1 MQTYSRR
8 PVDRCAKQTI
18 RRPQP
23 VTEPS
28 IPTVSASGKTDS
40 KTSSSLRAVPAL
52 DLVPLPE
59 KPIEPYAEIVGNDVV
74 EEIAELAA
82 QIDGARV
89 LHLNPT
95 AFGGGVAE
103 LLYALVPLMR
113 SVGLDA
119 EWRLIHGSDEFFNV
133 TKAAHNGLQG
143 MEVLWTSEM
152 ESIYIAKLRENIESW
167 ADNYD
172 FVVCHDP
179 QTAALLRLLTEVHG
193 ERPNGK
199 WIWRC
204 HIDTT
209 APHEPVSEFFK
220 PFINEYDAGVFT
232 LDDYVPQGFEPQIA
246 IIPPCIDPLAHKNLW
261 MDKRTVRAML
271 QAYQIDIERPIACQI
286 SRFDPWKD
294 PLGVID
300 AYRLAKEEVPGLQ
313 LIMAGSMATDDPEGW
328 HYFTATDEHR
338 EGDPDIY
345 LLTNMQQVGAT
356 QVNAF
361 QRASDIVLQKS
372 IREGFALTVAEALW
386 KETPVI
392 GGRAGG
398 IRLQILEGE
407 TGFLVDSVEE
417 CATRMVELL
426 KNPEEAI
433 QMGKQGK
440 EHIRKNYLS
449 TNNLKNYL
457 ELFVSLNE

>member
-1 MQTYSRR
+1 M
-8 PVDRCAKQTI
+8 
-18 RRPQP
+18 
-23 VTEPS
+23 
-28 IPTVSASGKTDS
+28 G
-40 KTSSSLRAVPAL
+40 L
-52 DLVPLPE
+52 D
-59 KPIEPYAEIVGNDVV
+59 IV

-82 QIDGARV
+82 ELEGARI

-113 SVGLDA
+113 SVGIDA
-119 EWRLIHGSDEFFNV
+119 EWRLIHGSEDFFNV

-143 MEVLWTSEM
+143 MEVLWTREM
-152 ESIYIAKLRENIESW
+152 ESTYLTKLEENVESW
-167 ADNYD
+167 SDDYD

-179 QTAALLRLLTEVHG
+179 QTAGFLHLLTARQG
-193 ERPNGK
+193 ARPAGK

-209 APHEPVSEFFK
+209 SPHEPVRQFFD
-220 PFINEYDAGVFT
+220 PFIDEFDAGIFT
-232 LDDYVPQGFEPQIA
+232 LEEFVPPHFSPQVA

-261 MDKRTVRAML
+261 MDKRTVKAIL
-271 QAYQIDIERPIACQI
+271 EAYQIDTERPIACQI

-300 AYRLAKEEVPGLQ
+300 AYRIAKEKIPELQ

-328 HYFTATDEHR
+328 HYFTAADEHR
-338 EGDPDIY
+338 ADDPDIY

-361 QRASDIVLQKS
+361 QRASDVVIQKS

-392 GGRAGG
+392 GGRVGG
-398 IRLQILEGE
+398 IRLQIIDGE
-407 TGFLVDSVEE
+407 TGYLVDSVEE
-417 CATRMVELL
+417 CGDRLVDILKDPSTGTRMG
-426 KNPEEAI
+426 KN
-433 QMGKQGK
+433 GK
-440 EHIRKNYLS
+440 EHIRNNYLS

-457 ELFVSLNE
+457 TLFLDLLDE